1 MLRSVLRH
9 IAGGAGLLVA
19 VSITGFILLRLAPG
33 GPLAQ
38 FALAP
43 GMTQE
48 RLQTIAHQMGLDRPL
63 WRQYLHWFNAILHG
77 DWGRSYRDQQPVTH
91 VIAAHLGATAELV
104 ALVIAISFPIG
115 AMLGLWGA
123 LTTAR
128 VVDRII
134 SVATMVC
141 FSAPTFWIG
150 LVLIY
155 VFSIRFGL
163 LPAGGM
169 AAPGASSVMDHI
181 RHLVLPV
188 SVLVT
193 VTVPVWC
200 RYMRAFAEDV
210 LRHDYVRTGMAMG
223 LPAWRVYGRHVL
235 GNAMLPM
242 ISVLGTHVPALLGG
256 TLVTETVFIWPG
268 IGRLFLDSLQYRD
281 YPVVMGILMSSAI
294 CVIVAGLIAEL
305 CYRSIDSRL
314 AA

>member
-1 MLRSVLRH
+1 MLRLVMRHLAGSV
-9 IAGGAGLLVA
+9 GLLVA
-19 VSITGFILLRLAPG
+19 VSMTGFTLLRLAPG

-48 RLQTIAHQMGLDRPL
+48 RLQTIAHQMGLDQPL
-63 WRQYLHWFNAILHG
+63 GMQYLRWLGGIVMG

-91 VIAAHLGATAELV
+91 VIATHLGATTELV
-104 ALVIAISFPIG
+104 AIVILISFPIG
-115 AMLGLWGA
+115 AALGLWGA
-123 LTTAR
+123 LATAR
-128 VVDRII
+128 IVDRII
-134 SVATMVC
+134 SVFSMVC
-141 FSAPTFWIG
+141 YSAPTFWIG
-150 LVLIY
+150 LVLVY

-169 AAPGASSVMDHI
+169 VSPGASSFMDRV

-193 VTVPVWC
+193 VMVPVWC

-210 LRHDYVRTGMAMG
+210 LRHDYIRTGLAMG

-242 ISVLGTHVPALLGG
+242 ISVLGTQVPALLGG

-281 YPVVMGILMSSAI
+281 YPVVMGILMASAI
-294 CVIVAGLIAEL
+294 CVIVAAVIAET

-314 AA
+314 AL